1 VPSVKSGEERAGTE
15 AADVTASA
23 SARSYSLQAD
33 RPRPAPRL
41 RRLLGL
47 ALLSLLVLPMPILV
61 VYRFLPPPITPLMIV
76 RTLQGEAM
84 RKAWVP
90 LRSVSPSLVRAVI
103 ASEDAKFCRHRG
115 FDWVAI
121 AEASRD
127 LFDGRR
133 LRGASTITMQTA
145 KNLLLLPNRTF
156 LRKGAEAYLTVLLE
170 SLWNKHRILE
180 VYLNIV
186 EWGHGVYGAEMAARV
201 HFAKPAAALSP
212 REAALLAAVLPNP
225 TGWSAE
231 RPTDYVAT
239 RASTISARAPGVE
252 IPAASACQ

>member
-1 VPSVKSGEERAGTE
+1 MARLKAGEQREGPDADEPTSRAGAGPDTLP
-15 AADVTASA
+15 AGRV
-23 SARSYSLQAD
+23 
-33 RPRPAPRL
+33 RPVPRI
-41 RRLLGL
+41 RRLLGM
-47 ALLSLLVLPMPILV
+47 ALLSLLVLPMPFVIA
-61 VYRFLPPPITPLMIV
+61 YRFVPPPITPLMIV
-76 RTLQGEAM
+76 RLFQGETL

-90 LRSVSPSLVRAVI
+90 LRRISPSLVRAVI

-121 AEASRD
+121 GEAWRD
-127 LFDGRR
+127 LRHGRR

-156 LRKGAEAYLTVLLE
+156 LRKGIEAYLTVLLE
-170 SLWNKHRILE
+170 STWSKRRILE

-186 EWGHGVYGAEMAARV
+186 EWGHGVYGAEMAARI
-201 HFAKPAAALSP
+201 HFAKSAASLSP

-225 TGWSAE
+225 TGWSAA

-239 RASTISARAPGVE
+239 RAATVSARAQGGELAAMPGC
-252 IPAASACQ
+252 P

>member
-1 VPSVKSGEERAGTE
+1 MARLKAGEQRAGTD
-15 AADVTASA
+15 ADEPTSRAG
-23 SARSYSLQAD
+23 ARPDTLPAGRV
-33 RPRPAPRL
+33 RPVPRI
-41 RRLLGL
+41 RRLLGM
-47 ALLSLLVLPMPILV
+47 ALLSLLVLPMPFVIA
-61 VYRFLPPPITPLMIV
+61 YRFVPPPITPLMIV
-76 RTLQGEAM
+76 RLFQGETL

-90 LRSVSPSLVRAVI
+90 LRRISPSLVRAVI

-121 AEASRD
+121 GEAWRD
-127 LFDGRR
+127 LRHGRR

-156 LRKGAEAYLTVLLE
+156 LRKGIEAYLTVLLE
-170 SLWNKHRILE
+170 STWSKRRILE

-186 EWGHGVYGAEMAARV
+186 EWGHGVYGAEMAARI
-201 HFAKPAAALSP
+201 HFAKSAASLSP

-225 TGWSAE
+225 TGWSAA

-239 RASTISARAPGVE
+239 RAATVSARAQGGELAAMPGC
-252 IPAASACQ
+252 P